1 MTGLP
6 GGGARQGAAPDRRG
20 QPPAPEPGAARPK
33 STGLFGRTKAN
44 GAQPETKPAIDS
56 KALAP
61 KPGAKPVNP
70 KKGRPAK
77 RQG

>member
-1 MTGLP
+1 VAKP
-6 GGGARQGAAPDRRG
+6 GGGAAQ
-20 QPPAPEPGAARPK
+20 QPAKAG
-33 STGLFGRTKAN
+33 GLFGRAKAN
-44 GAQPETKPAIDS
+44 GAAPQSKPTIDQ

-61 KPGAKPVNP
+61 KPGAKPANP